1 MITYRDIH
9 RLRSTGY
16 KVFRITGRIYLV
28 SLYSR
33 QEYDGNPV
41 STIVKRILSHM
52 YVIRIVKRWI

>member
-1 MITYRDIH
+1 MITYRDIQ

-33 QEYDGNPV
+33 HEYDGNPV
-41 STIVKRILSHM
+41 STIAKRILSHV
-52 YVIRIVKRWI
+52 YAKWIVKRWI

>member
-16 KVFRITGRIYLV
+16 KVYRITDRICIV

-41 STIVKRILSHM
+41 STIAKWILSHV
-52 YVIRIVKRWI
+52 YAIRIVERWI

>member
-9 RLRSTGY
+9 RLRSIGY
-16 KVFRITGRIYLV
+16 KVYRITGRIYIV

-41 STIVKRILSHM
+41 STIVKRILSHV
-52 YVIRIVKRWI
+52 YAIRIVERWI

>member
-9 RLRSTGY
+9 RIRSTGY
-16 KVFRITGRIYLV
+16 KVYRITDRIYLA

-33 QEYDGNPV
+33 QEHDGNPV
-41 STIVKRILSHM
+41 STIAKWILSHV

>member
-9 RLRSTGY
+9 RIRSTGY
-16 KVFRITGRIYLV
+16 KVCRIKDRIYLV

-41 STIVKRILSHM
+41 STIVKRILSHV
-52 YVIRIVKRWI
+52 YAIRIVKRWI